1 MLKINTSRILLGTY
15 SLALSSFLAI
25 SILKVMALIL
35 FPKKYTFFNLVLLL
49 SFYLFIK
56 LPATFFKVTFYD

>member
-1 MLKINTSRILLGTY
+1 MLKINVSRIILGTH

-25 SILKVMALIL
+25 SVLKFMALIL
-35 FPKKYTFFNLVLLL
+35 FPEKCTFFNLFLLL

-56 LPATFFKVTFYD
+56 LPATFFKVTFYS